1 VCVQL
6 VAPDDVTEE
15 NLLNVKKE
23 KKKPYGQ
30 QQQQTH
36 RKKFDVYLRPL
47 IFTLVY
53 IFSSPLWQN
62 NIHGDPI
69 PYDDDDATPQEE
81 EKEEEEKDDDDDDM
95 HQKKV
100 IDERAR
106 ALKGRWIVAH
116 IFASSSQPLL
126 SPKEEEE
133 EEEGGVIGRNFVY
146 SELREKGEKEK
157 RKRGRR

>member
-1 VCVQL
+1 
-6 VAPDDVTEE
+6 VTEE

-23 KKKPYGQ
+23 KKNRMGSSSSKPTG
-30 QQQQTH
+30 
-36 RKKFDVYLRPL
+36 KSLMFICGPL

-126 SPKEEEE
+126 SPEEEE
-133 EEEGGVIGRNFVY
+133 EEGEGGVIGRNFVY

>member
-1 VCVQL
+1 
-6 VAPDDVTEE
+6 
-15 NLLNVKKE
+15 
-23 KKKPYGQ
+23 
-30 QQQQTH
+30 
-36 RKKFDVYLRPL
+36 
-47 IFTLVY
+47 
-53 IFSSPLWQN
+53 
-62 NIHGDPI
+62 
-69 PYDDDDATPQEE
+69 
-81 EKEEEEKDDDDDDM
+81 M

-126 SPKEEEE
+126 SPEEEE
-133 EEEGGVIGRNFVY
+133 EEGEGGVIGRNFVY